1 MVLSF
6 IPLKDDQKLPDPLSI
21 TANLTTLLNPT
32 CGTKD
37 KTLYVIQ
44 NPKSKMMQSI
54 ERRIDDEKKHH
65 CRNVPG
71 IRFGSVPGHPGRMQ

>member
-37 KTLYVIQ
+37 KTLYVRRDVQ
-44 NPKSKMMQSI
+44 NA
-54 ERRIDDEKKHH
+54 
-65 CRNVPG
+65 
-71 IRFGSVPGHPGRMQ
+71 

>member
-21 TANLTTLLNPT
+21 TVNLITLLNPT

-37 KTLYVIQ
+37 KTLYVGL
-44 NPKSKMMQSI
+44 PK
-54 ERRIDDEKKHH
+54 
-65 CRNVPG
+65 
-71 IRFGSVPGHPGRMQ
+71 

>member
-21 TANLTTLLNPT
+21 TANFTTLFNPT

-37 KTLYVIQ
+37 KTLYVKQ
-44 NPKSKMMQSI
+44 
-54 ERRIDDEKKHH
+54 
-65 CRNVPG
+65 
-71 IRFGSVPGHPGRMQ
+71 